1 MSESFLKSFT
11 HIILVEG
18 GYSDNPFD
26 SGGKTKY
33 GITEQLARRY
43 GYVGL
48 MKDMP
53 LSKAKQIY
61 KTHFW
66 DKLMLDDVS
75 VISYD
80 IAHEMFDTGV
90 NMGRARAGIF
100 LQRSLNVLNYKQVI
114 TPDIGVDGLV
124 GGNTLKSLKAVFSKR
139 GDEVLYKMLNSLQ
152 GAFYIELAER
162 REKDETFVYGWFKQR
177 VSFYGNF

>member
-1 MSESFLKSFT
+1 MSEFFLKAFD

-75 VISYD
+75 VVSYNT
-80 IAHEMFDTGV
+80 AHEMFDTGV
-90 NMGRARAGIF
+90 NMGRARAGTF
-100 LQRSLNVLNYKQVI
+100 LQRSLNVLNYKQSI
-114 TPDIGVDGLV
+114 TPDIKVDGLV
-124 GGNTLKSLKAVFSKR
+124 GKNTLKSLKAVFSKR
-139 GDEVLYKMLNSLQ
+139 GDEVLYNMLNCLQ
-152 GAFYIELAER
+152 GAFYVTLAER
-162 REKDETFVYGWFKQR
+162 REKDETFVYGWYKNR
-177 VSFYGNF
+177 INLNGYS

>member
-1 MSESFLKSFT
+1 MAFKRAFN

-33 GITEQLARRY
+33 GVTEQLARRY
-43 GYVGL
+43 GYDGL
-48 MKDMP
+48 MKHMS
-53 LSKAKQIY
+53 LSKAEQIY

-66 DKLMLDDVS
+66 DKLMLNDVS

-90 NMGRARAGIF
+90 NMGRARAGNF
-100 LQRSLNVLNYKQVI
+100 LQRSLNVLNNKQSI
-114 TPDIGVDGLV
+114 TPDIVVDGFV
-124 GGNTLKSLKAVFSKR
+124 GRGTLKSLKDVFSSR

-162 REKDETFVYGWFKQR
+162 REKDETFVYGWFKNR
-177 VSFYGNF
+177 VSFYRNS